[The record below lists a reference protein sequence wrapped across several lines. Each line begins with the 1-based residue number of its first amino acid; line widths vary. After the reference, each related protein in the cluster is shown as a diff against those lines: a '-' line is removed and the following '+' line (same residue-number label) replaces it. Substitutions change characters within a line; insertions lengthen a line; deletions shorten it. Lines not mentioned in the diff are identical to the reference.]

1 MRYLEYQLSY
11 RDDEREALHVII
23 SIRKI
28 GSLIRFISMFAVL
41 AMFFYFVLGWVS
53 DWLTPMDPYSAPSGQ
68 AVKAFQPESTMD
80 SRYSPA
86 ERLRLYYWYGE

>member
-1 MRYLEYQLSY
+1 
-11 RDDEREALHVII
+11 
-23 SIRKI
+23 
-28 GSLIRFISMFAVL
+28 MFAVL
-41 AMFFYFVLGWVS
+41 TMFLLRAGLGGRLADPV
-53 DWLTPMDPYSAPSGQ
+53 DPYRAPSGQ

>member
-1 MRYLEYQLSY
+1 MP
-11 RDDEREALHVII
+11 VII

-28 GSLIRFISMFAVL
+28 GSLIRFITMFAVL
-41 AMFFYFVLGWVS
+41 TMFFYFVLGWVG
-53 DWLTPMDPYSAPSGQ
+53 DWLTPMDPYRAPSGQ

>member
-1 MRYLEYQLSY
+1 MKRGGASDYIDPKNRLTDPIYYDVCCS
-11 RDDEREALHVII
+11 DDV
-23 SIRKI
+23 
-28 GSLIRFISMFAVL
+28 
-41 AMFFYFVLGWVS
+41 FYFVLGWVG
-53 DWLTPMDPYSAPSGQ
+53 DWLTPVDPYRAPSGQ

>member
-1 MRYLEYQLSY
+1 M
-11 RDDEREALHVII
+11 II

-28 GSLIRFISMFAVL
+28 GSLIRFITMFAVL
-41 AMFFYFVLGWVS
+41 TMFFYFVLGWVG
-53 DWLTPMDPYSAPSGQ
+53 DWLTPMDPYREPSGQ